1 MTLTSF
7 KPRRRAAAE
16 TLLALGALTAAFC
29 GTARA
34 EADVLERPAMPS
46 ARAAGSV
53 LLALAQAGPR
63 LVAAGERGIIIW
75 SDDGGAS
82 WRQASV
88 PVSVS
93 LTALRFT
100 SARDGWALGHSGVLL
115 RTRDGGQSWSKQLDG
130 KQAAALVQ
138 EAARASGAQG
148 PALADAERMVADGP
162 SKPFLDLHFFDAQ
175 NGLLVGAFGMLFAT
189 ADGGRSWQPAQQ
201 RIANPQGKHLY
212 AIAGDGAAC
221 LIAGEQG
228 AVYRSTDMGKTF
240 TALHTGY
247 EGSYFG
253 ALALSPRTALVFG
266 MRGNVHRSGD
276 AGATWQKSEIPAAAS
291 ITAGLQLRDGSLLL
305 ADEAGQL
312 YRSTDEGKRFVHL
325 VPPQPSPFT
334 AVVQHGEGKLLLSGV
349 RGITSV
355 ALNSIK
361 AQP

>member
-1 MTLTSF
+1 MTLTLF
-7 KPRRRAAAE
+7 KPRPAAMA
-16 TLLALGALTAAFC
+16 TFALTALTALFC
-29 GTARA
+29 APSRA
-34 EADVLERPAMPS
+34 EPDVLERPAMQS
-46 ARAAGSV
+46 AKAAGSV
-53 LLALAQAGPR
+53 LLALAQAGTR
-63 LVAAGERGIIIW
+63 LVAAGERGIILW

-115 RTRDGGQSWSKQLDG
+115 RTRDGGQSWTKQMDG
-130 KQAAALVQ
+130 KQAAALVLN
-138 EAARASGAQG
+138 AARAAGAQG
-148 PALADAERMVADGP
+148 SALVDAERMVADGP
-162 SKPFLDLHFFDAQ
+162 SKPFLDLHFFDAR
-175 NGLLVGAFGMLFAT
+175 NGLLIGAFGLLFAT
-189 ADGGRSWQPAQQ
+189 EDGGQTWLPAQQ

-212 AIAGDGAAC
+212 SIVGDGATC

-240 TALHTGY
+240 TTLSTGY

-253 ALALSPRTALVFG
+253 ALALSPRGALVFG
-266 MRGNVHRSGD
+266 MRGNVHRSDD
-276 AGATWQKSEIPAAAS
+276 AGATWQKSELPASAS
-291 ITAGLQLRDGSLLL
+291 ITAGLRLRDASLLL
-305 ADEAGQL
+305 ADETGQL
-312 YRSTDEGKRFVHL
+312 YRSTDEGKRFVHIA
-325 VPPQPSPFT
+325 PPQPSPFT
-334 AVVQHGEGKLLLSGV
+334 AVVQHGDGKLLLSGV